1 MADDDENI
9 QKNARI
15 QQYQEKISILT
26 EAQQEVFNQIG
37 NSVKWG
43 APLKK
48 WKMAMRGALVEASTE
63 ENLVAEFEKKWNE
76 ILTKHGLEKI
86 KDKGQVP
93 EDAYDELIEMIQD
106 WQQRLGM
113 GFKSKTGNPMSERV
127 RLKEFVNKEI
137 WELIKIYNKA
147 KEVFEVT
154 DSELIMQKLGA
165 LKDEN
170 PDGEDTDTTA

>member
-1 MADDDENI
+1 VAEKEEKEI

-15 QQYQEKISILT
+15 QQYQEKITILT

-37 NSVKWG
+37 DSVKWG

-63 ENLVAEFEKKWNE
+63 ENLVTKFESEWDE
-76 ILTKHGLEKI
+76 ILNKHNMSKI
-86 KDKGQVP
+86 KDKEQVP

-113 GFKSKTGNPMSERV
+113 GFKSRSGKPMAERV
-127 RLKEFVNKEI
+127 RLKEFVNKEV

-147 KEVFEVT
+147 KEVFGAA
-154 DSELIMQKLGA
+154 DSELIMQKMEA

-170 PDGEDTDTTA
+170 PDSEDS

>member
-1 MADDDENI
+1 MAEKEEKEI

-15 QQYQEKISILT
+15 QQYQEKITILT

-37 NSVKWG
+37 DSVKWG

-63 ENLVAEFEKKWNE
+63 ENLVTKFESEWDE
-76 ILTKHGLEKI
+76 ILNKHNMSKI

-113 GFKSKTGNPMSERV
+113 GFKSRSGKPMAERV
-127 RLKEFVNKEI
+127 RLKEFVNKEV

-147 KEVFEVT
+147 KEVFGVA
-154 DSELIMQKLGA
+154 DSELIMQKMEA

-170 PDGEDTDTTA
+170 PDSEDS